1 MGTLISAT
9 QCPVKQLG
17 EGLALAQPQG
27 GQDMAWR
34 NISVWGGSCLR
45 QQEQETCS
53 HLSRPDIKDQGQK
66 LSGSIP
72 KAHPRWPVS
81 SSKPVR

>member
-1 MGTLISAT
+1 M
-9 QCPVKQLG
+9 
-17 EGLALAQPQG
+17 AQSQG

-66 LSGSIP
+66 LVKLYPQGP
-72 KAHPRWPVS
+72 PQVAHFLLQPCALKVTQPPS
-81 SSKPVR
+81 TAQ